1 MKAPTAMI
9 VAKVVAGFMANLK
22 TVVVVV
28 ESWFVVRK
36 LVNGLSVMSCN
47 VAPKTYP
54 SRHFNLLKMLEVGG
68 KVIARNDCL
77 DMMEK
82 WLHF

>member
-9 VAKVVAGFMANLK
+9 VAKVAAGFMGNLK
-22 TVVVVV
+22 TVVVV
-28 ESWFVVRK
+28 EGWFVVRK
-36 LVNGLSVMSCN
+36 LVNGLSVVSCN
-47 VAPKTYP
+47 VAPETSP

-68 KVIARNDCL
+68 KVIARNDSL

-82 WLHF
+82 W

>member
-9 VAKVVAGFMANLK
+9 VAKVAAGFMANWK
-22 TVVVVV
+22 TVVVVA
-28 ESWFVVRK
+28 EGWFVVRK

-47 VAPKTYP
+47 VAPETSP
-54 SRHFNLLKMLEVGG
+54 SRHFNLLMMPEVGG
-68 KVIARNDCL
+68 KVIARNDSL

-82 WLHF
+82 W

>member
-9 VAKVVAGFMANLK
+9 VAKVAAGFMGNLK
-22 TVVVVV
+22 TVVVV
-28 ESWFVVRK
+28 EGWFVVCK
-36 LVNGLSVMSCN
+36 LVNGLSVVSCN
-47 VAPKTYP
+47 VAPETSP

-68 KVIARNDCL
+68 KVIARNDSL

-82 WLHF
+82 R

>member
-9 VAKVVAGFMANLK
+9 VAKVAAGFMANLK

-28 ESWFVVRK
+28 VEGWFVVRK
-36 LVNGLSVMSCN
+36 LVNGLSVVSCN
-47 VAPKTYP
+47 VAPETSP

-82 WLHF
+82 W